1 MSDLIRVLVIDDDA
15 AWQKVMLLLLARR
28 GDFDVHAV
36 MNLQEARAQ
45 LKKNP
50 YDIVISDLE
59 LASSDR
65 LVENGLDVISII
77 EEEGLEIP
85 VIAVTGNG
93 NESSVVE
100 ALQRGA
106 ANYISK
112 FNVRDHLYKTVD
124 SVVQTIGQR
133 KLKSKLLGSI
143 VELKLLYCIHND
155 IRLISPFIEELKSNL
170 SSRTELSTTTITR
183 ILISAEEALMNSI
196 VHGNLEISS
205 EIRETSMADYHD
217 MIETRAQ
224 DPQYQNRR
232 VSLEI
237 SLNPV
242 RFQLTIQDQG
252 IGFDLSNI
260 KDPRDE
266 KYISRASGRGMLLMQ
281 TFMDSVEYSDHGRC
295 ICMTKMI
302 PQNMPESDQKL
313 KALNFCKPC

>member
-1 MSDLIRVLVIDDDA
+1 MSELIRVLVIDDDA

-59 LASSDR
+59 LASSGR

-93 NESSVVE
+93 NETSVVE

-143 VELKLLYCIHND
+143 VELKLRYCIHND

-205 EIRETSMADYHD
+205 EIRETSMAEYHD

-313 KALNFCKPC
+313 NALNFCKPC